1 MLCKWS
7 PIGQWCMSPELTVSL
22 PSHCLPTTGSWP
34 LILTAWYPKPHPVY
48 PLSALPWDQKP
59 QAVGGEAQLI
69 GHSPLLL
76 AGVGVGW
83 VRCMPHSIMKRN
95 RAVVIPT
102 QSWQLY
108 GTFSRQLKGASRSQS
123 RYWEFLSMKVETTW
137 GSHICCGL
145 GQQTL
150 GKAILPSPP
159 PARLLLNHFVLS
171 STNYVAGST

>member
-83 VRCMPHSIMKRN
+83 GKGQVHAPLHHEEEQGGGHPHPELAALRHIQQ
-95 RAVVIPT
+95 AT
-102 QSWQLY
+102 QRGLSLTVKVLRISQHESWNHLRVTHLLWV
-108 GTFSRQLKGASRSQS
+108 GAADPWEGNIAFSTSSQ
-123 RYWEFLSMKVETTW
+123 
-137 GSHICCGL
+137 
-145 GQQTL
+145 
-150 GKAILPSPP
+150 A
-159 PARLLLNHFVLS
+159 PA
-171 STNYVAGST
+171 